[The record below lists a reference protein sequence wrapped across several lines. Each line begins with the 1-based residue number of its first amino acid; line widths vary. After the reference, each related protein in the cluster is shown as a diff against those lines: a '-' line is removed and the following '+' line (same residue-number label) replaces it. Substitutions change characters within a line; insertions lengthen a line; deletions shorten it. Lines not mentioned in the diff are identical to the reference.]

1 MTISRTARSGPTT
14 ARSTAGSGA
23 MPIDACDRCLALSE
37 LTARLCSVPLLRG
50 SAEWLDARP
59 PAPTDDAT
67 ATERI
72 RPAKPRKAPL
82 LASADGLAPVP
93 GELVLAAEGVSAER
107 ATELARRYE
116 GWSAD
121 GFRAY
126 IAANDIAAFCKCSSD
141 YPESVRPLSDTP
153 YVLYARGDLAVLDR
167 CPDVAIAMVG
177 TRRPTRV
184 GREAARTIAAG
195 IAQTGGV
202 VVSGMA
208 LGIDG
213 AAHDGALSVR
223 GTTVAV
229 LAGGVDRPSPPS
241 HAALYERILE
251 SGVVVSELPP
261 GTQPSRWSFP
271 ARNRIIAALSSAVIV
286 VEAPMKSGAL
296 ITVDHAQDLG
306 IEVLAVPGSIAS
318 PTCHG
323 SNQLLC
329 EGAGGVVDGIEL
341 MATRMAVGAALRPVD
356 ADHGRI
362 HDALRFGA
370 RSRHEIATGSGL
382 GARELDLA
390 LIDLELSGWIER
402 GLDGR
407 YRLAEQS
414 NACPGTSPAGRA
426 A

>member
-1 MTISRTARSGPTT
+1 MTIPEIASSSA
-14 ARSTAGSGA
+14 AQAGTGRGSA
-23 MPIDACDRCLALSE
+23 TLPIDACDRCLALSE

-59 PAPTDDAT
+59 PVPTDDAT
-67 ATERI
+67 EQERS
-72 RPAKPRKAPL
+72 RTAKPIKAPL

-107 ATELARRYE
+107 AAELARRYD

-126 IAANDIAAFCKCSSD
+126 IAAHDIAAFCKCSSD

-153 YVLYARGDLAVLDR
+153 YVLYARGDLSVLDR
-167 CPDVAIAMVG
+167 CPEFAIAMVG

-184 GREAARTIAAG
+184 GREASRTIAAG

-223 GTTVAV
+223 GQTVAV

-241 HAALYERILE
+241 HAALYDQILG

-286 VEAPMKSGAL
+286 VEAPLKSGAL

-306 IEVLAVPGSIAS
+306 IEVLAVPGSIVS

-323 SNQLLC
+323 SNRLLC

-341 MATRMAVGAALRPVD
+341 MATRMAVGAALRPVQE
-356 ADHGRI
+356 DHGRI

-370 RSRHEIATGSGL
+370 KSRQEIAASSGL
-382 GARELDLA
+382 GNRDLDLA

-407 YRLAEQS
+407 YRLAER
-414 NACPGTSPAGRA
+414 PE
-426 A
+426 